1 MKNFLKKYI
10 GISLLLILS
19 TNLFGQ
25 VRQEVIK
32 PINHKFVVYYLDD
45 QSVMF
50 NTNGL
55 VFNNGDIP
63 QLTEI
68 FRTAD
73 SLNKFCRANIDIH
86 VNILIDTFDGYQF
99 VFGYNP
105 SNKFSAIGIDWK
117 NKPCNIYV
125 YNFNG
130 MTFTSYLTIYRIDYY
145 CKLEI
150 YNYKVAEAKNKLDL
164 IVRKK

>member
-1 MKNFLKKYI
+1 MKNVLIFF
-10 GISLLLILS
+10 LLIIS

-25 VRQEVIK
+25 VKQEITK
-32 PINHKFVVYYLDD
+32 PVDHKFGVYYLDD

-55 VFNNGDIP
+55 IFSGGDIP
-63 QLTEI
+63 QLIEI
-68 FRTAD
+68 FKTAD
-73 SLNKFCRANIDIH
+73 SLNKFCRTNVDIQ
-86 VNILIDTFDGYQF
+86 VNILIDTLDGYQF
-99 VFGYNP
+99 IFGYNP
-105 SNKFSAIGIDWK
+105 SNKFSAIGINWK
-117 NKPCNIYV
+117 NTPCNIYV

-130 MTFTSYLTIYRIDYY
+130 MTFISYLTIYRIEYY

-150 YNYKVAEAKNKLDL
+150 YNYKVDEAKNKLDL

>member
-1 MKNFLKKYI
+1 MKNILIFLV
-10 GISLLLILS
+10 LIIS

-25 VRQEVIK
+25 IKQEITK
-32 PINHKFVVYYLDD
+32 PVDHKFGVYYLDD

-68 FRTAD
+68 FKTAD
-73 SLNKFCRANIDIH
+73 RLNNFCRANVDIQ
-86 VNILIDTFDGYQF
+86 VSILIDSINGYQF
-99 VFGYNP
+99 MFGYNP
-105 SNKFSAIGIDWK
+105 SNKFSAIGINWK
-117 NKPCNIYV
+117 NKPCNMYIH
-125 YNFNG
+125 NFNG
-130 MTFTSYLTIYRIDYY
+130 MTFTSYLTIYRTEYY

-150 YNYKVAEAKNKLDL
+150 YNYKVAEAKNKLAL

>member
-1 MKNFLKKYI
+1 MKKILIF
-10 GISLLLILS
+10 LLLIIS

-25 VRQEVIK
+25 IKQEVIK
-32 PINHKFVVYYLDD
+32 PINHKFGVYYLDD

-55 VFNNGDIP
+55 IFKGGDVP
-63 QLTEI
+63 QLIDI

-73 SLNKFCRANIDIH
+73 SLNKFCRKNVDIQ
-86 VNILIDTFDGYQF
+86 VSVLIDTLDGYQF
-99 VFGYNP
+99 VFGYAP
-105 SNKFSAIGIDWK
+105 SKKFSGIGIVCG

-130 MTFTSYLTIYRIDYY
+130 MTFTSYLTTYRIEYY
-145 CKLEI
+145 GKLEI
-150 YNYKVAEAKNKLDL
+150 YNYKVAEAKSKLNL